1 VAASTPPAV
10 IIKLR
15 RLKSII
21 VSSPGV
27 FIYLGDFSTQATL
40 QAQCPHPKFR
50 QGRARAIRAKIRIYG
65 IYASSR
71 ALTRPY
77 VSQESIMTDTLH
89 AQAERLPIGHVDG
102 VDFDV
107 VAWGPA
113 QADVDFSV
121 ACMFEHELDG
131 APIAGGLLG
140 LDTALGG
147 KLTALRASGD
157 FLAQPMETLLIS
169 LPPATLPARAVLVI
183 GLGQPETLD
192 SDRMR
197 RATRV
202 AMREAIRHGA
212 RSMAFAPS
220 VLDGGHTDNAGL
232 DMPRVMMQGMP
243 GWRRRRR
250 WCSASSTSARRACTT
265 PARRSLP
272 RSASGRR
279 LPADAGI
286 LVTLLTAVADERNCH
301 VCASRHVCFARCGE
315 RYGVRRRHRH
325 VRQSGKNDGRAA
337 LRVRPQVDGDR
348 LA

>member
-1 VAASTPPAV
+1 
-10 IIKLR
+10 
-15 RLKSII
+15 
-21 VSSPGV
+21 
-27 FIYLGDFSTQATL
+27 
-40 QAQCPHPKFR
+40 
-50 QGRARAIRAKIRIYG
+50 
-65 IYASSR
+65 
-71 ALTRPY
+71 
-77 VSQESIMTDTLH
+77 MTDTLH

-232 DMPRVMMQGMP
+232 DMPRVMMQGML
-243 GWRRRRR
+243 G
-250 WCSASSTSARRACTT
+250 
-265 PARRSLP
+265 
-272 RSASGRR
+272 
-279 LPADAGI
+279 
-286 LVTLLTAVADERNCH
+286 
-301 VCASRHVCFARCGE
+301 
-315 RYGVRRRHRH
+315 
-325 VRQSGKNDGRAA
+325 A
-337 LRVRPQVDGDR
+337 LRAEHALAQAGLAPPPSLVQCTFDVGAPR
-348 LA
+348 LHNASQAFIAAFGEWTQAAR